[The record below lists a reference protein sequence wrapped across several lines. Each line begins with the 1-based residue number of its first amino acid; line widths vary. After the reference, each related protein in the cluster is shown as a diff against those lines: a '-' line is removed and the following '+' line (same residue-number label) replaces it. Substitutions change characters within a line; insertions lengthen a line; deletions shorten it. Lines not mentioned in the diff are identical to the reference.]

1 MTDVV
6 IRPITVDD
14 DMEAQLDL
22 GQRAFGI
29 YSAGQ
34 RASWSYVA
42 GLRAG
47 QGLFLGAFAGGAPAG
62 AAMIHDMRQW
72 WLGRAVP
79 VAGIAS
85 VKVAPEYRGGGI
97 GRRLMTALLDAAA
110 ERGYPLSALY
120 PATMP
125 IYRSLGWELAGGK
138 YVATVPARSLR
149 TLVAPDPAARR
160 RCRRRRRRPD
170 SPGAAQI
177 RRAGPDDAAEVIAV
191 IGRAHQAARDAGPL
205 TWDEGPTRQW
215 LSRPDLYSYL
225 AGDDGYAAYRWDA
238 DGHANLLVE
247 RVHAVTPESLRALWS
262 VIASH
267 SSVARTVTALTAPN
281 DPFWWLTAERDAT
294 ISKRSMWML
303 RVVDAPAAIAARGF
317 PPAVSVSVP
326 LEVHDQARPANAGRW
341 QLTVADG
348 KGALVSAG
356 AVGKPTPPSRRP
368 GPSRRRRRPAHDR
381 RPRPGGAVR
390 GHAGRHAPAVRPGVG
405 RHPGRRR
412 RPRRGLRRDGLHG
425 GRLLITRRRNLWIGR
440 DIDL

>member
-1 MTDVV
+1 VTDVV
-6 IRPITVDD
+6 IRAITGDD
-14 DMEAQLDL
+14 DKAAQLDL
-22 GQRAFGI
+22 GERAFGI
-29 YSAGQ
+29 YSAAQ
-34 RASWSYVA
+34 RDSWSYVA
-42 GLRAG
+42 GLRAE
-47 QGLFLGAFAGGAPAG
+47 QGLFLGAFDGDAPAG
-62 AAMIHDMRQW
+62 AAMIHDLRQW

-97 GRRLMTALLDAAA
+97 GRRLMTAVLDAAA

-149 TLVAPDPAARR
+149 TLIAPDPAATV
-160 RCRRRRRRPD
+160 D
-170 SPGAAQI
+170 DGAVGGGRTTPAPVPI

-191 IGRAHQAARDAGPL
+191 IGRAHAAARDAGPL

-215 LSRPDLYSYL
+215 LSRPGLYSYL
-225 AGDDGYAAYRWDA
+225 AGDDGYAAYRWD
-238 DGHANLLVE
+238 DGHGNLLVE

-317 PPAVSVSVP
+317 PPGVCVSVP
-326 LEVHDQARPANAGRW
+326 LAVHDQARPGNAGRW

-348 KGALVSAG
+348 KGALVAAG
-356 AVGKPTPPSRRP
+356 AVGKADAVPLTIGAR
-368 GPSRRRRRPAHDR
+368 GLAALY
-381 RPRPGGAVR
+381 GGA
-390 GHAGRHAPAVRPGVG
+390 PARTL
-405 RHPGRRR
+405 RLS
-412 RPRRGLRRDGLHG
+412 GLASG
-425 GRLLITRRRNLWIGR
+425 GTPDDDAALDAAFAATAYMV
-440 DIDL
+440 DDF

>member
-1 MTDVV
+1 
-6 IRPITVDD
+6 
-14 DMEAQLDL
+14 
-22 GQRAFGI
+22 
-29 YSAGQ
+29 
-34 RASWSYVA
+34 
-42 GLRAG
+42 
-47 QGLFLGAFAGGAPAG
+47 
-62 AAMIHDMRQW
+62 
-72 WLGRAVP
+72 
-79 VAGIAS
+79 
-85 VKVAPEYRGGGI
+85 
-97 GRRLMTALLDAAA
+97 MTALLDAAA

-138 YVATVPARSLR
+138 YVATIPARSLR
-149 TLVAPDPAARR
+149 TLVAPDPAAQPAMPTAPAAAGARR
-160 RCRRRRRRPD
+160 LPR
-170 SPGAAQI
+170 S
-177 RRAGPDDAAEVIAV
+177 AGPGPNDAAEVIAV
-191 IGRAHQAARDAGPL
+191 IGRAHAAARDAGPL

-238 DGHANLLVE
+238 DGHPNLLVE

-267 SSVARTVTALTAPN
+267 SSVARTVTALTAPS

-317 PPAVSVSVP
+317 PPGVSVSVP
-326 LEVHDQARPANAGRW
+326 LTVHDQARPANAGRW

-356 AVGKPTPPSRRP
+356 TVGKPTPPSSPARP
-368 GPSRRRRRPAHDR
+368 FRRRCRPPHHR
-381 RPRPGGAVR
+381 PPRPGGDVR
-390 GHAGRHAPAVRPGVG
+390 GRAGRHAPAVRPRIG

-425 GRLLITRRRNLWIGR
+425 GRLLSTRRRNLWIGR